1 MMSFRFIA
9 LIYALLL
16 FSPAFVAAQQTAYPD
31 ITFEYSPYFA
41 VPCAA
46 VTKQP
51 VEAEA
56 VKELESRLDSFREH
70 WRKDAPQLLGATV
83 KLTGVKFQ
91 FRETKAALHLCK
103 DFGSMSLP
111 LLFQMRYFLKATEG
125 EQAHP
130 MADFSNLVFHETLH
144 RYVSDWIKTM
154 PDKTTPL
161 LTKYWDE
168 PLPVRSHLHLYAI
181 MNEVYRKLDRQK
193 DLESAIAFEQTLKT
207 SPITKRARE
216 IVGKEGAE
224 SFIREFRKSR

>member
-9 LIYALLL
+9 LISTLLL

-31 ITFEYSPYFA
+31 ITFEYSPFFA
-41 VPCAA
+41 APCTA

-51 VEAEA
+51 VEVEA
-56 VKELESRLDSFREH
+56 IKELESRLDSFREH

-91 FRETKAALHLCK
+91 FRETKAALHLCR

-125 EQAHP
+125 EQARS

-144 RYVSDWIKTM
+144 RYVTEQIRTL

-161 LTKYWDE
+161 LTKYRDE
-168 PLPVRSHLHLYAI
+168 SLPIRSHLHLYAI

-207 SPITKRARE
+207 ASTHKRARE
-216 IVGKEGAE
+216 IVDKEGAD
-224 SFIREFRKSR
+224 SFIREFRKGR